1 MPTEEPIQ
9 GYGQYC
15 PISRALDVLGERWTM
30 IIIRDLLVGTTRFND
45 LARGMPGLSRTLL
58 SKRLRQ
64 LEQAELVERI
74 DGQYF
79 LTEMGRELEP
89 VVFGLG
95 AWGAKWALGDPRPT
109 ELDAQLLVWW
119 MHTRLDTSHL
129 PDRRFV
135 LHITFTDDRRQFWI
149 VIEPAGPS
157 VCMTDPGFPVDVTI
171 SSDVASLYAVWLGR
185 LPLTAALRS
194 GRVQLE
200 GATTVTR
207 RLDEVLRLSP
217 VAPFVAAMRATPA

>member
-1 MPTEEPIQ
+1 MTTGEPVQ

-45 LARGMPGLSRTLL
+45 LARGLPGLSRTLL

-79 LTEMGRELEP
+79 LTEMGRDLEP

-95 AWGAKWALGDPRPT
+95 SWGAKWALGDPRPA

-135 LHITFTDDRRQFWI
+135 LHVTFTDDRRQFWI
-149 VIEPAGPS
+149 VVEPAGPS
-157 VCMTDPGFPVDVTI
+157 VCMSDPGFEVDVTM
-171 SSDVASLYAVWLGR
+171 SSDVNSLYQVWLGR
-185 LPLTAALRS
+185 IPVREAVARGQLTFIGPTALVR
-194 GRVQLE
+194 RMPNVLE
-200 GATTVTR
+200 
-207 RLDEVLRLSP
+207 LSP
-217 VAPFVAAMRATPA
+217 VAQLVVAANR